1 MDVELKRRVKE
12 IINSM
17 KARLAITPPL
27 IECITCWEAL
37 HLSRERNN
45 GRISRIVHN
54 ELLDRLDFAE
64 ELLGDSQ
71 YDWFKE
77 YQMM

>member
-54 ELLDRLDFAE
+54 ELLDRLDLAE
-64 ELLGDSQ
+64 ELLDDLQLS
-71 YDWFKE
+71 WFRE
-77 YQMM
+77 YMTV